1 MPPPSASFLPP
12 AARLADLRGGL
23 RLAVDGVRGMTTLV
37 ESLHARIAGAV
48 PPLGRVDEAP
58 ARGIAGLVYGGV
70 RGATGLVGG
79 ALDSALGALAATLP
93 VADNAVPGDGARD
106 PRRAVLLAALNGVC
120 GDHLEGT
127 DNPLA
132 IAMRLQPRGDARTP
146 HVLLR
151 IHGLCMSPEQW
162 RRKGHDHADGLDP
175 SLSVLDVRYNTGRA
189 IATNGAELALRLE
202 RALADWPVPVQS
214 LAILGHS
221 MGGLVARSALQQA
234 LAEGFD
240 WPQRLRALVFLGTPH
255 HGAPLERGGEWLHR
269 ALGVSPYAV
278 PFSRLSGLRSA
289 GITDLRRGRILPR
302 GAQERPL
309 PAGVT
314 MHAIA
319 GALHRGRGGAWF
331 GDGLV
336 PIASALGRH
345 AERDRHLRIP
355 ERNTWTAHGVG
366 HLDLLSDPG
375 VAERLHRWLK
385 P

>member
-1 MPPPSASFLPP
+1 MDPRMPQPAPPS
-12 AARLADLRGGL
+12 RLSDLRGGL

-37 ESLHARIAGAV
+37 ESLHARIAGAA

-70 RGATGLVGG
+70 RGASGLVGG
-79 ALDSALGALAATLP
+79 ALDAALGA
-93 VADNAVPGDGARD
+93 VA
-106 PRRAVLLAALNGVC
+106 AALPAGDDAPGGAGRAALVAAVNGIC
-120 GDHLEGT
+120 GDHLEAT
-127 DNPLA
+127 ANPLA
-132 IAMRLQPRGDARTP
+132 IAMRLEPRDDARTP

-151 IHGLCMSPEQW
+151 IHGLCMAPEQW
-162 RRKGHDHADGLDP
+162 RRKGHDHADGLDGAV
-175 SLSVLDVRYNTGRA
+175 SVLDVRYNSGRA
-189 IATNGAELALRLE
+189 IATNGAELADALE
-202 RALADWPVPVQS
+202 RALAEWPVPVAS

-221 MGGLVARSALQQA
+221 MGGLVARSAVQQA
-234 LAEGFD
+234 LASGLD
-240 WPQRLRALVFLGTPH
+240 WPHHLRALVFLGTPH

-302 GAQERPL
+302 GAQELPL
-309 PAGVT
+309 PPGVVV
-314 MHAIA
+314 HAIA

-345 AERDRHLRIP
+345 AERARHLRIP

-375 VAERLHRWLK
+375 VAQRLHRWLA
-385 P
+385 PGGP